1 MVFFLVVMVFLW
13 VGWVVGRMAVFDL
26 LLSHKRGFVRILFVL
41 DSKIVRVV
49 VCCLLIFSCLG
60 VLGIEECS
68 TFC

>member
-13 VGWVVGRMAVFDL
+13 VGWVVGWMAGFDL

-41 DSKIVRVV
+41 DSKIVRVM
-49 VCCLLIFSCLG
+49 VCCLLIFSCLD
-60 VLGIEECS
+60 VLDFEECS